1 MLKLP
6 PQYNNRNMERFIRN
20 CVKKLI
26 KHAFQ
31 MKKNLLLLPFLA
43 SIILIN
49 HTLSSQNIGGY
60 DPLGRQFGSNV
71 QHVAFFIFVE

>member
-6 PQYNNRNMERFIRN
+6 PQYKNRNMHRFIRN
-20 CVKKLI
+20 CVKKLL

-31 MKKNLLLLPFLA
+31 MKKNLLLLPFFA